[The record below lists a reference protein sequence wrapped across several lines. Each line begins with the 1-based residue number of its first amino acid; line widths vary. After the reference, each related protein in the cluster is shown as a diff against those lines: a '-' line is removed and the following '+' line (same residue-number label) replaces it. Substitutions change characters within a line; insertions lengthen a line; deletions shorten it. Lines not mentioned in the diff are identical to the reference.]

1 MCGDRRKDMTMR
13 GIIYGLLVCDI
24 FVAATQ
30 QVAYHMNVLQDKYKK
45 LAADYTKKK
54 AAIGINNIAVWL
66 EKRSY
71 IDTNGYFVKK
81 RSGSLGAPKLFPVG
95 SVTSTN
101 PVPSP
106 RVENSAYSR
115 GVEVDVN
122 NINIG
127 D

>member
-1 MCGDRRKDMTMR
+1 MR

-45 LAADYTKKK
+45 LAADYTKK
-54 AAIGINNIAVWL
+54 NVVNDIAVWL
-66 EKRSY
+66 EQQSY
-71 IDTNGYFVKK
+71 IDANGYFAK
-81 RSGSLGAPKLFPVG
+81 KLFPV
-95 SVTSTN
+95 VPVVMTSPPTD
-101 PVPSP
+101 P
-106 RVENSAYSR
+106 RVVEDSAYSR